1 MTIKS
6 ALVTGGAG
14 FIGSHLTRSLVKSG
28 VAVKV
33 LDDLSSGRPENLAD
47 VIDAIQFM
55 PGDIRDLSADA
66 AAMKGVE
73 VVFHLAAMV
82 SVPQSVL
89 EPERCHAVCAT
100 GTVSVLEAAAAAGVG
115 RVVYAASSSAY
126 GDAGGGPISE
136 SAALRPL
143 SPYAAAKLAGEH
155 YCQAWSAT
163 TDLETVRL
171 RFFNVFGPDQDPSS
185 PYSGVISIFT
195 KLALEGTAPTIYGD
209 GTQTRDFVFVED
221 VVRALEL
228 AAEAPIVDGE
238 VFNIGSGRATSLL
251 ELAKAVGD
259 AAGFSSTPHFA
270 PPRVGDVKHSLAEVA
285 AARNRLGFAAQVDLL
300 EGLNRCLA
308 AATTKAAKPA

>member
-1 MTIKS
+1 MIKS

-47 VIDAIQFM
+47 VIDDIQFM

-82 SVPQSVL
+82 SVPQSVSA
-89 EPERCHAVCAT
+89 PERCHAVCAT
-100 GTVSVLEAAAAAGVG
+100 GTLSVLEAAAAAGVG

-126 GDAGGGPISE
+126 GDAGVGPITE
-136 SAALRPL
+136 SAALRPM

-163 TDLETVRL
+163 TGLETVRL

-195 KLALEGTAPTIYGD
+195 KLAMEGKNPTIYGD
-209 GTQTRDFVFVED
+209 GKQTRDFVYVAD
-221 VVRALEL
+221 VVRALRL
-228 AAEAPIVDGE
+228 AADAPIVDGE
-238 VFNIGSGRATSLL
+238 VFNIGRGKAVSLL
-251 ELAKAVGD
+251 ELVELVAKA
-259 AAGFSSTPHFA
+259 AGTTMTPQFA
-270 PPRVGDVKHSLAEVA
+270 DPRIGDVKHSLADVS
-285 AARNRLGFAAQVDLL
+285 AARDRLGFTADVELQ
-300 EGLNRCLA
+300 EGLERCL
-308 AATTKAAKPA
+308 KASSSEVQDSK